1 MNILSKLFAILVIFA
16 FTAYPQADKK
26 LSNTVKDTIAAKYQL
41 EQVTISATRSTEKIM
56 EIPFAVTVLQSE
68 KMNGKKGYGLDEVL
82 SSVPGVLAQSRFGN
96 QDVRI
101 TIRGYGARGSGDRS
115 NAGTSRGIRIIQ
127 DGFPETEPDGRTSF
141 DMIDLNMVNNIEIVR
156 SNASSLW
163 GNASGGLVSIS
174 SAPDNKNSFVEISG
188 SAGSFGYLNTNIKT
202 NYKLAKGQMFA
213 SFSNTKFDG
222 WREHSRSSR
231 SLFQFG
237 VLSALDDLTS
247 IGVFLSATSNSFH
260 IPGPL
265 TQVQFDNDE
274 KQANATYLA
283 NDERRFNR
291 LGRLGL
297 SIERLI
303 DNNNSITASVFVN
316 PKFLQRS
323 ERGTFRDFTRYH
335 FGGNFLYKNSMTFD
349 NIKNYF
355 SLGADESYQDGAIL
369 FYNLLAPYN
378 QRGTL
383 KDNKAEGANS
393 FGTFFQDEVV
403 FNNISLILGGRYDNI
418 KYYNESYITSPTR
431 KDSKAYTKF
440 TPKAAVSYSFSEL
453 HSIYFNYGGGIEVPA
468 GNETD
473 PAGTYG
479 QDTVY
484 LTNPLLEP
492 MTSTTLELG
501 TKHIIQTN
509 WQAVDFFSYDLAVYY
524 IDVKNDLVPYQG
536 GKFYFNAAKTNRK
549 GLELGVTIHSKYDL
563 LLEGSLTYS
572 VNKYKDYM
580 VDSVHYNKPGAY
592 ADFKDNKM
600 AGLPD
605 VFYNATLTYS
615 PSFLSGLYVSV
626 NMNGVG
632 KYFADDA
639 NTIDVPAYN
648 ILNATLGFSELNLTS
663 HLYLKGFFSINNI
676 TDKKYAASAFINPDK
691 QKKTN
696 LPMFLEAG
704 LPRNIIFSV
713 SVGIK

>member
-1 MNILSKLFAILVIFA
+1 MNILSKLFIIIVMIA
-16 FTAYPQADKK
+16 FTAFPQADKK
-26 LSNTVKDTIAAKYQL
+26 LSNTMKDTIAAKYQL

-56 EIPFAVTVLQSE
+56 EIPFAVTVLQSD

-174 SAPDNKNSFVEISG
+174 SAPSNKNSFVEISG

-335 FGGNFLYKNSMTFD
+335 FGGNFLYKNSMTF
-349 NIKNYF
+349 NNVKNYF

-393 FGTFFQDEVV
+393 FGAFFQDEVV
-403 FNNISLILGGRYDNI
+403 LNNFSLIVGGRYDNI
-418 KYYNESYITSPTR
+418 KYYNESYITAPIR

-440 TPKAAVSYSFSEL
+440 TPKAALSYSFSEL
-453 HSIYFNYGGGIEVPA
+453 HSVYFNYGGGIEVPA

-572 VNKYKDYM
+572 VNKYKDYL
-580 VDSVHYNKPGAY
+580 VDSVHYNKPGSY

-615 PSFLSGLYVSV
+615 PSFLSGLYVSI

-648 ILNATLGFSELNLTS
+648 ILNATLGFSELNLTN

-676 TDKKYAASAFINPDK
+676 ADKKYVASAFINPDR

>member
-1 MNILSKLFAILVIFA
+1 
-16 FTAYPQADKK
+16 
-26 LSNTVKDTIAAKYQL
+26 
-41 EQVTISATRSTEKIM
+41 
-56 EIPFAVTVLQSE
+56 FAVTVLQSE
-68 KMNGKKGYGLDEVL
+68 KMVGKKGYGLAEVL
-82 SSVPGVLAQSRFGN
+82 SSVPGVLAQSRVGN

-101 TIRGYGARGSGDRS
+101 TIRGFGARGSGDRS
-115 NAGTSRGIRIIQ
+115 NAGTSRGIRIMQ

-141 DMIDLNMVNNIEIVR
+141 DLIDLNMVNNIEIIR

-163 GNASGGLVSIS
+163 GNASGGLVNIS
-174 SAPDNKNSFVEISG
+174 SIPNNRNSFIEISG
-188 SAGSFGYLNTNIKT
+188 STGSFGYLNTNIKT

-222 WREHSRSSR
+222 WRDHSRSSR
-231 SLFQFG
+231 MMFNFG
-237 VLSALDDLTS
+237 VLSALDDFTS
-247 IGVFLSATSNSFH
+247 LGVFLSATSNSFH

-265 TQVQFDNDE
+265 TQAQFDTDS

-297 SIERLI
+297 SIEHFI
-303 DNNNSITASVFVN
+303 NEDNSVSASVFVN

-335 FGGNFLYKNSMTFD
+335 FGGNVLYKNSTNFGD
-349 NIKNYF
+349 LNNYL
-355 SLGADESYQDGAIL
+355 SVGADESYQDGAIL

-383 KDNKAEGANS
+383 KDNKSEGANS
-393 FGTFFQDEVV
+393 FGTFIQDELVI
-403 FNNISLILGGRYDNI
+403 NNLSLIVGGRYDNI
-418 KYYNESYITSPTR
+418 KYYNQSFLTSPTR
-431 KDSKAYTKF
+431 TDSKEYTKF
-440 TPKAAVSYSFSEL
+440 TPKAAVSYSFSNL
-453 HSIYFNYGGGIEVPA
+453 HSVYFNYGGGIEVPA

-484 LTNPLLEP
+484 LLNPLLEP
-492 MTSTTLELG
+492 MTSTTFEIG
-501 TKHIIQTN
+501 TKHIVPLDLT
-509 WQAVDFFSYDLAVYY
+509 VLDFVSYDLALYY
-524 IDVKNDLVPYQG
+524 IDVKNDLVSYQG

-549 GLELGVTIHSKYDL
+549 GMELGITLHSKYDL
-563 LLEGSLTYS
+563 TLEGSFTYS
-572 VNKYKDYM
+572 MNKYKDYI
-580 VDSVHYNKPGAY
+580 VDSVHYSKPGKY

-605 VFYNATLTYS
+605 VFYNTTLTYS

-632 KYFADDA
+632 KYFVDDA
-639 NTIDVPAYN
+639 NTINVPAYN
-648 ILNATLGFSELNLTS
+648 IINASLGFNEFDITN
-663 HLYLKGFFSINNI
+663 HLYLKGFLSVNNI

-696 LPMFLEAG
+696 APMFLEAG
-704 LPRNIIFSV
+704 SPRNIILSI